1 MGLFCASYL
10 ELCPFIVVMKSRFP
24 LSPLFSQ
31 NTVCSSLVP
40 CGLREKYSAV
50 PFEAVGS
57 SFLKFA

>member
-1 MGLFCASYL
+1 
-10 ELCPFIVVMKSRFP
+10 MKSRFP